1 MVRKTLIGC
10 VSLMAL
16 MAPVSALQAQAA
28 PQAAEDEGGLGDII
42 VTARKV
48 EENLQDVPVAVT
60 AFTGQALENQNLQR
74 VENLANFTPGMS
86 IRPGSS
92 TPSAI
97 TITLRGQVQAD
108 ILATLDPS
116 VGTYVDGVYWAR
128 AYGLNSDVL
137 DAQSVQ
143 VLKGPQGTLF
153 GRNTTGGALLINTNN
168 PDLDEVSG
176 RVSATYG
183 RFNETNVTGILNL
196 PIVEGVLGMRLAVQR
211 FTRDG
216 YTRNTSTTGTALTGN
231 TVIRETQAPGS
242 PAGTRL
248 DNRDR
253 WNYRAKVDL
262 APTDNLRFQFSAERF
277 EMDEY
282 TSRQLRY
289 ATPTFT
295 ATNATYST
303 GGTGAL
309 FVGILSGNSPATAT
323 AAGITILNGQIATNA
338 ANPSQALNNENG
350 YVSATTSTI
359 GFNATLDTGVGQF
372 KLTTGYRSVRTY
384 AGLDLE
390 GTSFPIHFTEG
401 QQSLKQKSAELQWTG
416 TALNDAIDF
425 AFGGFV
431 FHEEG
436 FDQSISITV
445 PALNPATSHF
455 YGLID
460 TDSVGA
466 YGQASW
472 RITDA
477 LTFTGGVRYSVDDK
491 GLETRN
497 NNYLRTT
504 GLTICSVVPVAPFNA
519 GGEVVGPTQCAFGRS
534 SEFSGW
540 SWTAGLDYRFN
551 DDLMVYAKASQGFR
565 AGGQNLRAPNTAAF
579 LPFLPEVARSYEV
592 GLKSEFLDRRVR
604 LNVALYQT
612 DVSDIQRTTLIATP
626 PIPPATVAGTAT
638 ILGNAGKARFRGGE
652 IELQALVADGL
663 TITATGALTDPEYI
677 RFADLSGDRSF
688 ERFVGISRRQFSLA
702 ADYVGDIAADSR
714 MRLHVDYSWRS
725 AQNLS
730 EYNWVA
736 NPLNN
741 AIIEAT
747 TAPAQGLLGARA
759 TVEIG
764 DTYEVAVWGRNIAND
779 RSYVSS
785 LAVLPLGYITGTPNE
800 PATYGVTA
808 TIKF

>member
-1 MVRKTLIGC
+1 MVYKTLVSC

-16 MAPVSALQAQAA
+16 MAPVSALQAQDA
-28 PQAAEDEGGLGDII
+28 PQAAEDESGLSDII

-74 VENLANFTPGMS
+74 VENLANFTPGMT

-97 TITLRGQVQAD
+97 TITLRGQVQTD
-108 ILATLDPS
+108 ILATVDPS
-116 VGTYVDGVYWAR
+116 VGVYVDGVYWAR

-153 GRNTTGGALLINTNN
+153 GRNTTGGAMLINTNN
-168 PDLDEVSG
+168 PDLDEFSG
-176 RVSATYG
+176 RVSVSYG
-183 RFNETNVTGILNL
+183 RFNETNVTGILNV
-196 PIVEGVLGMRLAVQR
+196 PIAPGVAGLRVAVQR

-216 YTRNTSTTGTALTGN
+216 YTRNIATTGTALTGN
-231 TVIRETQAPGS
+231 TVVRELQAPGS

-253 WNYRAKVDL
+253 WNFRAKFDL

-277 EMDEY
+277 DMDEY
-282 TSRQLRY
+282 TSRQLRMVTG
-289 ATPTFT
+289 AFT
-295 ATNATYST
+295 ATNTTYNTSN
-303 GGTGAL
+303 TGAL
-309 FVGILSGNSPATAT
+309 FVGLMNGAGFPT
-323 AAGITILNGQIATNA
+323 AAAVGTTVLNGEIAQMA
-338 ANPSQALNNENG
+338 ADPSIALNNENG
-350 YVSATTSTI
+350 YVNARTNTF
-359 GFNATLDTGVGQF
+359 GFNATLDTNIGQF
-372 KLTTGYRSVRTY
+372 QLITGVREVSTY

-390 GTSFPIHFTEG
+390 GSSYPVHFTEG
-401 QQSLKQKSAELQWTG
+401 QQDLKQKSAELQWTG
-416 TALNDAIDF
+416 SALNDTVDF
-425 AFGGFV
+425 AFGGFI

-455 YGLID
+455 YGLIN

-491 GLETRN
+491 GLEIRN

-504 GLTICSVVPVAPFNA
+504 GQTICSVIPVAPFNA
-519 GGEVVGPTQCAFGRS
+519 GGEVVGPTQCAFARS

-579 LPFLPEVARSYEV
+579 LPFLPEVARSYEI
-592 GLKSEFLDRRVR
+592 GFKSEFMDRRVR
-604 LNVALYQT
+604 LNAAIYQT
-612 DVSDIQRTTLIATP
+612 DVSDIQRSTLIATA
-626 PIPPATVAGTAT
+626 PIPPATVPGTAT
-638 ILGNAGKARFRGGE
+638 ILGNAGKARVRGGE
-652 IELQALVADGL
+652 IELQAVIADGF

-677 RFADLSGDRSF
+677 RYSDLSGDRSF
-688 ERFVGISRRQFSLA
+688 ERFVGISKRQFSLA
-702 ADYVGDIAADSR
+702 ADYVRDVGSDSR
-714 MRLHVDYSWRS
+714 LRLHVDYSWRS

-730 EYNWVA
+730 EYNWA
-736 NPLNN
+736 PNPQNA
-741 AIIEAT
+741 AIIAAT

-759 TVEIG
+759 TLEIG
-764 DTYEVAVWGRNIAND
+764 DSYEVAVWGRNIAND
-779 RSYVSS
+779 RSNVSA
-785 LAVLPLGYITGTPNE
+785 LAVLPLGYIQATPNE

>member
-1 MVRKTLIGC
+1 MVYKTLVSC

-16 MAPVSALQAQAA
+16 IAPVSALQAQAT
-28 PQAAEDEGGLGDII
+28 PQAAEDENGLRDII

-60 AFTGQALENQNLQR
+60 AFNGQALENQNLQR

-92 TPSAI
+92 TPSSI
-97 TITLRGQVQAD
+97 TITLRGQVQTD
-108 ILATLDPS
+108 TLATLDPS
-116 VGTYVDGVYWAR
+116 VGIYVDGIYWAR

-153 GRNTTGGALLINTNN
+153 GRNTTGGAMLINTNN
-168 PDLDEVSG
+168 PDLDEFSG
-176 RVSATYG
+176 RLSISYG

-196 PIVEGVLGMRLAVQR
+196 PIAPGVAGLRIAAQR

-216 YTRNTSTTGTALTGN
+216 YTRNVSTTGTALTGN

-253 WNYRAKVDL
+253 WNFRAKFDL
-262 APTDNLRFQFSAERF
+262 EPTDNLRFQFSAERF
-277 EMDEY
+277 EMEEMH
-282 TSRQLRY
+282 SRQLRMVTSAY
-289 ATPTFT
+289 T
-295 ATNATYST
+295 AANTTYNT
-303 GGTGAL
+303 GNTGAL
-309 FVGILSGNSPATAT
+309 FVGLMNGAGFAT
-323 AAGITILNGQIATNA
+323 AAATGTTILNAEIARMA
-338 ANPSQALNNENG
+338 ADPTIALNNENG
-350 YVSATTSTI
+350 YANARTNTF
-359 GFNATLDTGVGQF
+359 GFNATLDTDVGQF
-372 KLTTGYRSVRTY
+372 QLITGLRKVSSN
-384 AGLDLE
+384 AGIDLE
-390 GTSFPIHFTEG
+390 GSSYPVHFTGNE
-401 QQSLKQKSAELQWTG
+401 QNLKQKSAELQWTG
-416 TALNDAIDF
+416 EAFNGSVDF
-425 AFGGFV
+425 AMGGFV

-436 FDQSISITV
+436 YDQSISITV
-445 PALNPATSHF
+445 PALNAATSHF

-477 LTFTGGVRYSVDDK
+477 LTFTGGLRYSVDDK

-497 NNYLRTT
+497 NNYIRTT
-504 GLTICSVVPVAPFNA
+504 GLTVCSVVPGAPFNA
-519 GGEVVGPTQCAFGRS
+519 GGEVVGPPQCAYSRTD
-534 SEFSGW
+534 EFSGW
-540 SWTAGLDYRFN
+540 SWTAGFDYRFN

-579 LPFLPEVARSYEV
+579 LPFLPEVARSYEI
-592 GLKSEFLDRRVR
+592 GFKSEFMDRRVR
-604 LNVALYQT
+604 LNAAIYQA
-612 DVSDIQRTTLIATP
+612 DVSDIQRSTLIATA
-626 PIPPATVAGTAT
+626 PIPPSTVAGTAT
-638 ILGNAGKARFRGGE
+638 ILGNAGKARFRGAE
-652 IELQALVADGL
+652 VELQAVIADGF
-663 TITATGALTDPEYI
+663 TISATGALTDPEYI
-677 RFADLSGDRSF
+677 RFSDLSGDRSF
-688 ERFVGISRRQFSLA
+688 ERFSGISRRQFSLA
-702 ADYVGDIAADSR
+702 ADYVRDVGSNSR
-714 MRLHVDYSWRS
+714 LRLHADYSWRS

-730 EYNWVA
+730 DYNWVA
-736 NPLNN
+736 NPQND
-741 AIIEAT
+741 AIIAAT

-759 TVEIG
+759 TLEIG
-764 DTYEVAVWGRNIAND
+764 DTYEVAVWGRNIANN
-779 RSYVSS
+779 RGYASS
-785 LAVLPLGYITGTPNE
+785 LAVLPLGYIQGTQNE

>member
-1 MVRKTLIGC
+1 MNYKSLIGC

-16 MAPVSALQAQAA
+16 MAPVSALQAQSA
-28 PQAAEDEGGLGDII
+28 PQASEDESGLGDII

-97 TITLRGQVQAD
+97 TITLRGQVQTD

-168 PDLDEVSG
+168 PDLDEFSG
-176 RVSATYG
+176 RLSVSYG
-183 RFNETNVTGILNL
+183 RFNETNVTGILNV
-196 PIVEGVLGMRLAVQR
+196 PIAPGVAGFRVAVQR

-216 YTRNTSTTGTALTGN
+216 YTRNASTTGTALTGN
-231 TVIRETQAPGS
+231 TVVRELQAPGS

-253 WNYRAKVDL
+253 WNFRAKFDL
-262 APTDNLRFQFSAERF
+262 APSDNLRFQFSAERF
-277 EMDEY
+277 DMDE
-282 TSRQLRY
+282 THSRQLRMVTS
-289 ATPTFT
+289 AFT
-295 ATNATYST
+295 AANATYNT
-303 GGTGAL
+303 ANTGAL
-309 FVGILSGNSPATAT
+309 FVGLINGAGFPT
-323 AAGITILNGQIATNA
+323 AAATGTTLLNAEIARLA
-338 ANPSQALNNENG
+338 ADPTLGLNNENG
-350 YVSATTSTI
+350 YVYARTNTF
-359 GFNATLDTGVGQF
+359 GFNATLDTGIGQF
-372 KLTTGYRSVRTY
+372 KLITGIRKVESYS
-384 AGLDLE
+384 GFDLD
-390 GTSFPIHFTEG
+390 GSSFPIHFTEG

-416 TALNDAIDF
+416 SALNDTIDF
-425 AFGGFV
+425 AFGGFI
-431 FHEEG
+431 FNEEG
-436 FDQSISITV
+436 YDQSISITV

-455 YGLID
+455 YGLIN

-477 LTFTGGVRYSVDDK
+477 LTFTGGLRYSVDDK

-504 GLTICSVVPVAPFNA
+504 GLTICSVIPVTPFNA
-519 GGEVVGPTQCAFGRS
+519 GGEVVGPTQCAFRRS
-534 SEFSGW
+534 DEFSGW
-540 SWTAGLDYRFN
+540 SWTAGFDYRIN
-551 DDLMVYAKASQGFR
+551 DDVMTYAKVSRGFR

-579 LPFLPEVARSYEV
+579 LPFLPEFATSYEL
-592 GLKSEFLDRRVR
+592 GFKSELFDRRLR
-604 LNVALYQT
+604 LNAAIYQT
-612 DVSDIQRTTLIATP
+612 DVTDIQRSTLIATA
-626 PIPPATVAGTAT
+626 PIPPATVPGTAT
-638 ILGNAGKARFRGGE
+638 ILGNAGKVRVRGGE
-652 IELQALVADGL
+652 VELQALVADGF

-677 RFADLSGDRSF
+677 RYSDLSGDRSF
-688 ERFVGISRRQFSLA
+688 ERFAGISRRQFSLA
-702 ADYVGDIAADSR
+702 ADYVRDVGSNSR
-714 MRLHVDYSWRS
+714 LRLHADYSWRS

-730 EYNWVA
+730 EYNWVP
-736 NPLNN
+736 NPENN
-741 AIIEAT
+741 AIIAAT

-759 TVEIG
+759 TLEIG

-785 LAVLPLGYITGTPNE
+785 LAVLPLGYIQGTPNE

>member
-1 MVRKTLIGC
+1 MAYKKLICC

-16 MAPVSALQAQAA
+16 MAPVSALQAQTT
-28 PQAAEDEGGLGDII
+28 PQASEDEGGLGDII

-92 TPSAI
+92 TPSAV
-97 TITLRGQVQAD
+97 TITLRGQVQTD

-168 PDLDEVSG
+168 PDLDEFGG
-176 RVSATYG
+176 RVSFTYG
-183 RFNETNVTGILNL
+183 RFNEMNATGILNL
-196 PIVEGVLGMRLAVQR
+196 PIVPGFAGLRVAVQR

-216 YTRNTSTTGTALTGN
+216 YTRNVSTSGTALTGN

-253 WNYRAKVDL
+253 WNFRAKFDI
-262 APTDNLRFQFSAERF
+262 APSDNLRFQFSAERF
-277 EMDEY
+277 DMDEY
-282 TSRQLRY
+282 SSRQLRMVTN
-289 ATPTFT
+289 AFT
-295 ATNATYST
+295 ATNSTYNT
-303 GGTGAL
+303 ANTGAL
-309 FVGILSGNSPATAT
+309 FVGLMNGAGFAT
-323 AAGITILNGQIATNA
+323 AASVGTTVLNGEIARMA
-338 ANPSQALNNENG
+338 ADPTIALNNENS
-350 YVSATTSTI
+350 YASATTNTF
-359 GFNATLDTGVGQF
+359 GFNATLDTSVGQF
-372 KLTTGYRSVRTY
+372 KLTTGIRNVRTY

-390 GTSFPIHFTEG
+390 GSSYPVHFTEG

-425 AFGGFV
+425 ALGGFI

-455 YGLID
+455 YGLIN

-466 YGQASW
+466 YGQVSW
-472 RITDA
+472 HLTDA
-477 LTFTGGVRYSVDDK
+477 LTFTGGLRYSVDDK

-497 NNYLRTT
+497 NNYLRNT
-504 GLTICSVVPVAPFNA
+504 GMTVCSVIPVTPFNV
-519 GGEVVGPTQCAFGRS
+519 GEVVGPAQCAFGRS
-534 SEFSGW
+534 DEFSGW
-540 SWTAGLDYRFN
+540 SWTAGLDYRIN
-551 DDLMVYAKASQGFR
+551 DDVMVYAKASRGFR

-579 LPFLPEVARSYEV
+579 LPFLPETALSYEA
-592 GLKSEFLDRRVR
+592 GFKSELLDRRLRINAAV
-604 LNVALYQT
+604 YQT
-612 DVSDIQRTTLIATP
+612 DVSDIQRSTLIATA
-626 PIPPATVAGTAT
+626 PIPPSTVSGTAT
-638 ILGNAGKARFRGGE
+638 ILGNAGKARFRGAE
-652 IELQALVADGL
+652 IELQALVADGF
-663 TITATGALTDPEYI
+663 TITATGALTDPNYI

-702 ADYVGDIAADSR
+702 ADYRRDIGSDSR
-714 MRLHVDYSWRS
+714 LRLHVDYSWRS
-725 AQNLS
+725 AQNMS

-736 NPLNN
+736 NPQND
-741 AIIEAT
+741 AIIAAT
-747 TAPAQGLLGARA
+747 TAPSQGLLGARA
-759 TVEIG
+759 ALEIG
-764 DTYEVAVWGRNIAND
+764 DNYEVAVFGRNITND
-779 RSYVSS
+779 RSYVSA
-785 LAVLPLGYITGTPNE
+785 LAVLPLGYIQGTPNE